1 MEIFLIRH
9 TTPLVE
15 KGTCY
20 GQTDLDVTDS
30 FLLEADIIKTHL
42 SDNIQAIY
50 SSPLQRCKKLAQ
62 HLFPHNPINLHNDLM
77 ELNCGSWEMQKW
89 DDIPKHEIDPW
100 MNDFVTVSTPQ
111 GESYIDLHDRVVAC
125 FEQII
130 QHGQSAPSDEIFRAG
145 IVAHGGVIR
154 SILSHITQTAL
165 VDSFTAFKLHYGC
178 VVKINY
184 HNKNFQH
191 TVLHNVAPEE
201 KEQHKPSYFKF
212 T

>member
-30 FLLEADIIKTHL
+30 FHAEADIIKTYL
-42 SDNIQAIY
+42 PDNIVAVY

-89 DDIPKHEIDPW
+89 DDIPRNEMDPW
-100 MNDFVTVSTPQ
+100 MSDFVTVSTPN
-111 GESYIDLHDRVVAC
+111 GESYIDLHERVVAC
-125 FEQII
+125 FQQIS
-130 QHGQSAPSDEIFRAG
+130 QNSGPSA

-165 VDSFTAFKLHYGC
+165 VDSFSAFKLHYGC

-184 HNKNFQH
+184 HNENFEH
-191 TVLHNVAPEE
+191 AVLHNVSPEE